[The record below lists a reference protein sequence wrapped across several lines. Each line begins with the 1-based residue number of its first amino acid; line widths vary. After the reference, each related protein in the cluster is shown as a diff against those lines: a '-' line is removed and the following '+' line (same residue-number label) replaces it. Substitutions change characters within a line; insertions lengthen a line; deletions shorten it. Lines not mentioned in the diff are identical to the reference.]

1 MFLGRASPGLV
12 QVPLLAPQPYADIW
26 VVAHR
31 DVWRAAKPRAFREVL
46 VPWFKTNRPLFVA

>member
-1 MFLGRASPGLV
+1 
-12 QVPLLAPQPYADIW
+12 
-26 VVAHR
+26 VAHR